1 MILIG
6 ENIHIISKT
15 VREAL
20 ENKDENFVKKMIKF
34 QQNVDAI
41 DLNVGFAKGKL
52 DKIFEWLVPLCGDKN
67 ISFDS
72 SNIDAISKGLGLV
85 SSPKNCFINSTTND
99 DETIERLS
107 NLALKYNCNL
117 IALTM
122 SKSKGIPASADERVE
137 IAFEMYE
144 KLTAKGMSGDKIFFD
159 PLILPVKTA
168 QNQAV
173 ETLNTIRM
181 LRESFEDVNIIVGLS
196 NISNGMPKELKPL
209 VNRVFLTLAYGAG
222 LNSVI
227 LNAQDDKLINIIK
240 MLEQN
245 SATSETEHLYINIV
259 NMMKNFSEPED
270 VVFDK
275 NSSEAQNII
284 KTVNILM
291 NKNVYSDSFTQI

>member
-34 QQNVDAI
+34 QQNIDAI

-52 DKIFEWLVPLCGDKN
+52 DRIFEWLVPLCEDKN

-72 SNIDAISKGLGLV
+72 SNSDAISKGLSLV
-85 SSPKNCFINSTTND
+85 LNPENCFINRVTNEED
-99 DETIERLS
+99 SLEKLS
-107 NLALKYNCNL
+107 DLALEYNCNL

-122 SKSKGIPASADERVE
+122 SKSKGIPSSADERTE
-137 IAFEMYE
+137 IAFDMYE
-144 KLTAKGMSGDKIFFD
+144 KLTEKGISGEKIFFD
-159 PLILPVKTA
+159 PLILPVKSA
-168 QNQAV
+168 QNQAL

-181 LRESFEDVNIIVGLS
+181 IKESFEDVNIIVGLS
-196 NISNGMPKELKPL
+196 NISNGMPKELKAL
-209 VNRVFLTLAYGAG
+209 VNRVFLALAYGAG
-222 LNSVI
+222 LNSAI
-227 LNAQDDKLINIIK
+227 LNALDLELINIIK

-245 SATSETEHLYINIV
+245 SPSTGTEHLYTDIV
-259 NMMKNFSEPED
+259 NMMKNFGELED

-275 NSSEAQNII
+275 SNTEEQNII
-284 KTVNILM
+284 KTVKILM
-291 NKNVYSDSFTQI
+291 NKNIYSDSFTQI